1 MRAIPRKLA
10 RNRGSKSSC
19 DRSIPGPNSPPRIR
33 VCRPR
38 RRGRATRRAGP
49 ARSTSWYDILPRTGR
64 ETPGRDSASSALLR
78 NHNWESGMIPT
89 ITTFGWVPEFARGFV
104 RDMRPRWAFEEVG
117 QPYAVNLISNSKTPE
132 HRRFQLFG
140 QVPTYRDDEVA
151 IFESGAI
158 VLRIAERTGRLIP
171 VDPAPRMRALQWLA
185 AALNSVEPYVMALA
199 INDIFEA
206 DREWSKARHVKV
218 VADLRTRLADLEAAL
233 GNKVWLD
240 GNEFTVG
247 DLMMISVLGGLR
259 RTAELA
265 AFPLLADYVAR
276 GEGRPAHRKAMADHM
291 ATFDDA
297 AA

>member
-1 MRAIPRKLA
+1 ML
-10 RNRGSKSSC
+10 
-19 DRSIPGPNSPPRIR
+19 
-33 VCRPR
+33 
-38 RRGRATRRAGP
+38 
-49 ARSTSWYDILPRTGR
+49 
-64 ETPGRDSASSALLR
+64 
-78 NHNWESGMIPT
+78 PT

-117 QPYAVNLISNSKTPE
+117 QPYKVDLITNSKTPE
-132 HRRFQLFG
+132 HRRFQPFG

-158 VLRIAERTGRLIP
+158 VLRIAERAGKLIP
-171 VDPAPRMRALQWLA
+171 VDPAQRMRALQWLA

-199 INDIFEA
+199 INDVFEA

-218 VADLRTRLADLEAAL
+218 VADLKTRLADLEAAL
-233 GNKVWLD
+233 GDNVWLD
-240 GNEFTVG
+240 GDAFTVG

-265 AFPLLADYVAR
+265 AFPRLVAYVAR
-276 GEGRPAHRKAMADHM
+276 GENRPAHRKAMADHM
-291 ATFDDA
+291 AVFDQPA